1 MSGIRNLFIVLL
13 SVLAGILLYLIYLT
27 VYGEYYRVIL
37 VPLLNLIF
45 ILLAVYLLHV
55 VLDNVIKR
63 KARTT
68 RERYNIRKLSSAF
81 TTLLAA
87 GMLLVVFFKETTT
100 LIVAYG
106 LFSAGLVIALQDV
119 FRNLAG
125 GILLLVTR
133 PFTAGDRI
141 QVRECFGDVLDITY
155 FHTTLMEIR
164 EWVDG
169 DQYTGRIMNMPNSF
183 VLTSTVKNYT
193 RDFSFIWDEVRIIL
207 APGSNWEKAQKMIF
221 ETADRLVS
229 TTVMNAQAEL
239 ANLEQKYLLTTYDV
253 ETQVYTKTE
262 SDRIDICVRYVVN
275 PRQRRKL
282 RHTIV
287 QELLQAFDA
296 EEDIVLG
303 SINSI
308 EVSGSLSSVVA
319 A

>member
-1 MSGIRNLFIVLL
+1 M
-13 SVLAGILLYLIYLT
+13 
-27 VYGEYYRVIL
+27 
-37 VPLLNLIF
+37 PLLNLIF
-45 ILLAVYLLHV
+45 ILLVISVLHV
-55 VLDNVIKR
+55 ILDDVIKM

-68 RERYNIRKLSSAF
+68 RERYNIRKISSAF

-87 GMLLVVFFKETTT
+87 GILLVVFFKETTT

-141 QVRECFGDVLDITY
+141 QVGECFGDVLDITY
-155 FHTTLMEIR
+155 FHTILMEIR

-193 RDFSFIWDEVRIIL
+193 RDFSFIWDEMQIIL
-207 APGSNWEKAQKMIF
+207 APGSNWEKAQKIIF
-221 ETADRLVS
+221 EIADKLVS
-229 TTVMNAQAEL
+229 TAVMNAKEEL
-239 ANLEQKYLLTTYDV
+239 INLEQKYLLTSYDV
-253 ETQVYTKTE
+253 ETQVYTKIE

-287 QELLQAFDA
+287 QELLQAFDV

-303 SINSI
+303 SINSV
-308 EVSGSLSSVVA
+308 EVSGSLNSVVA
-319 A
+319 VGAKY

>member
-1 MSGIRNLFIVLL
+1 M
-13 SVLAGILLYLIYLT
+13 YLMYLT
-27 VYGEYYRVIL
+27 VYGKEYSGIL
-37 VPLLNLIF
+37 VPLLDLVF
-45 ILLAVYLLHV
+45 ILLAVYVLRV
-55 VLDNVIKR
+55 VLDDVIKR
-63 KARTT
+63 KARTN
-68 RERYNIRKLSSAF
+68 RERYNMRKLSSGF
-81 TTLLAA
+81 TILLAA
-87 GMLLVVFFKETTT
+87 GMLLVFFFKETTN

-125 GILLLVTR
+125 GILLIVTR

-141 QVRECFGDVLDITY
+141 QVGECFGDVLDITY

-183 VLTSTVKNYT
+183 VLSGTVKNYT
-193 RDFSFIWDEVRIIL
+193 RDFSFIWDEVQIIL
-207 APGSNWEKAQKMIF
+207 APGSNWEKAQKIIF

-229 TTVMNAQAEL
+229 TAVMNAKAEL
-239 ANLEQKYLLTTYDV
+239 VNLEQKYLLTSYDV
-253 ETQVYTKTE
+253 ETQIYTKTE

-287 QELLQAFDA
+287 QELLQAFDM

-303 SINSI
+303 SISSI
-308 EVSGSLSSVVA
+308 EVSGSLSIVA
-319 A
+319 ST